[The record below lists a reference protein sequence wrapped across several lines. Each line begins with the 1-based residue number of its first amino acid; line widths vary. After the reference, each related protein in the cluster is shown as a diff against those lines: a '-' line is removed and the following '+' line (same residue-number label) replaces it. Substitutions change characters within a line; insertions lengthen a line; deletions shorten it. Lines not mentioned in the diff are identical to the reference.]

1 MAPDRVAVP
10 EEDAPGHPA
19 AYVLMH
25 VTPKGGASFVEL
37 VAGED
42 EANARLKEENDFA
55 VKHRLPWTAEIR
67 RTT

>member
-1 MAPDRVAVP
+1 MAPNCAAVP
-10 EEDAPGHPA
+10 EEDASGHPA

-37 VAGED
+37 VRGED
-42 EANARLKEENDFA
+42 EANRRLKEENDFA
-55 VKHRLPWTAEIR
+55 AKHRLPWTAEIR